1 MKSEKLVKTQICC
14 WRDNRWPCVLEVMQK
29 VSMENPVSCLILQL
43 CVFLLHPFIRILTLL
58 FFIIPDFNVRFMSK
72 IAQALHHM
80 PRAYQA
86 ISFLPHV
93 VTLLTGWPA
102 EKASKGKQK
111 IFRGIR
117 TARCSLSEEQ
127 RFEKTTQFI
136 LYRTKC
142 SSVSANIQYS

>member
-1 MKSEKLVKTQICC
+1 
-14 WRDNRWPCVLEVMQK
+14 
-29 VSMENPVSCLILQL
+29 
-43 CVFLLHPFIRILTLL
+43 
-58 FFIIPDFNVRFMSK
+58 MSK

-127 RFEKTTQFI
+127 HSLFFTGQNVQACQQT
-136 LYRTKC
+136 
-142 SSVSANIQYS
+142 YSIHDVCIMTMIHTGESQSKENSTIFKSIKFKHH

>member
-1 MKSEKLVKTQICC
+1 
-14 WRDNRWPCVLEVMQK
+14 
-29 VSMENPVSCLILQL
+29 
-43 CVFLLHPFIRILTLL
+43 
-58 FFIIPDFNVRFMSK
+58 MSK

-127 RFEKTTQFI
+127 HSLFFTGQ
-136 LYRTKC
+136 
-142 SSVSANIQYS
+142 SVQACQQTYSIHIVMIHTGESQSKENSTVFKSIKFKHH